1 MALDATRYDVIEA
14 DAILPKAALSGLL
27 YSQEFFQQVR
37 SKLAPGGI
45 SVQWAPTKRS
55 IDTFRSV
62 FPFVTIVH
70 PPGSNSPVMLG
81 SDKLIPYS
89 RDKILKLLARPEV
102 DVQMT
107 STRSRPRYFD
117 QMVRGREAPAF
128 KSGQGCAGKFPQH

>member
-70 PPGSNSPVMLG
+70 PPGSDSPVMLG
-81 SDKLIPYS
+81 SDKPIPYS

-107 STRSRPRYFD
+107 STRVDRATLTKWFEDAKPQPLNR
-117 QMVRGREAPAF
+117 
-128 KSGQGCAGKFPQH
+128 GQGCAGKFPQH